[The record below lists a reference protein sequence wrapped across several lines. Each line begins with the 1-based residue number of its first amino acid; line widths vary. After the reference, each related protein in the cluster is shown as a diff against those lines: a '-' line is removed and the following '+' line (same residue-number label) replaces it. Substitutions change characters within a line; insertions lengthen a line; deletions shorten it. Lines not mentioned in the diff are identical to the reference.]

1 MIENQSI
8 NLYKVKM
15 TKVHYSILA
24 ICFLMNMCDGMDVMV
39 ISYTANAI
47 IKEWHI
53 TPANFGLVFS
63 AGLIGMAV
71 GAMFLASLA
80 DIFGRK
86 PLIVITAC
94 CMGAGIF
101 LTGYVS
107 SLQQLIAFRFISGL
121 FIGSM
126 LACSSAM
133 AAEYATEKTKNFW
146 ISAVMSGYPVGA
158 VLSGLA
164 ANNLIANYGWRAMY
178 FFAGITTLL
187 TIPFVLFLLKE
198 SLEFLFKKQPA
209 KALQKANSILAAMK
223 LALITTL
230 PQKESNTKKTTVT
243 SLFSSD
249 KKTVTLILW
258 AAFFL
263 SFATLYFLTSWI
275 PKLASIAGL
284 SDKLSIYSGILFNLG
299 AFAGIITQGYLSA
312 KLGLRKVICWFLLST
327 AFLMVLF
334 GVFTGSFLLILFCL
348 IGFSIQGGFIGLYA
362 VAARIYATEIR
373 STGIGWAIGFGRL
386 GAVIGPLIGGLLISS
401 GTSTSL
407 SFIAFA
413 LLVIVAGI
421 ITLFIKS
428 PEVS

>member
-1 MIENQSI
+1 MENQAI
-8 NLYKVKM
+8 HLYKTKM

-39 ISYTANAI
+39 ISYTANSI
-47 IKEWHI
+47 IKEWHVA
-53 TPANFGLVFS
+53 PENFGFVFS
-63 AGLIGMAV
+63 AGLIGMAA

-86 PLIVITAC
+86 PLIIISAC

-121 FIGSM
+121 FIGCM

-146 ISAVMSGYPVGA
+146 ISVVMSGYPVGA

-164 ANNLIANYGWRAMY
+164 ANSLIANYGWRAMY
-178 FFAGITTLL
+178 FFAGIATLL
-187 TIPFVLFLLKE
+187 TIPFVFFLLKE
-198 SLEFLFKKQPA
+198 SLDFLFKKQPA
-209 KALQKANSILAAMK
+209 NALQKANNILIAMK
-223 LALITTL
+223 LSPIAMLQ
-230 PQKESNTKKTTVT
+230 QKEINTSKTTVL

-249 KKTVTLILW
+249 KKSVTIILW
-258 AAFFL
+258 SAFFL
-263 SFATLYFLTSWI
+263 SFAALYFLTSWI

-284 SDKLSIYSGILFNLG
+284 SDKLSIYSGIFFNLG
-299 AFAGIITQGYLSA
+299 AFIGIITQGYLSA
-312 KLGLRKVICWFLLST
+312 KFSLRKVICFFLLST
-327 AFLMVLF
+327 ALLMMLF
-334 GVFTGSFLLILFCL
+334 GVFSGAFLLILFCL
-348 IGFSIQGGFIGLYA
+348 IGFGIQGGFIGLYA
-362 VAARIYATEIR
+362 AAARIYPTEIR
-373 STGIGWAIGFGRL
+373 STGIGWAIGIGRL
-386 GAVIGPLIGGLLISS
+386 GAIIGPFIGGFLISS
-401 GTSTSL
+401 GTSTSV

-413 LLVIVAGI
+413 VLVIVAGI